1 MGRPVQQTFAAARRE
16 PDQGVGCP
24 RRNDTPRDL
33 ATVSARTRQKKKQ
46 EASVR
51 PTSVLRA
58 AQRESRHDEK
68 KETTARLP
76 RSADCA
82 QGTRASRSAA
92 RRRST
97 TEASAREE
105 KKRGGGGCSAEVGKS
120 PHARYYSLTRSSRS
134 VWGGSEER
142 RPPHP
147 PRLLTPWGSNKSEE
161 KPYIIIYVYF
171 RVLITPRPWVRGASD
186 GPPSRSSVLSLLWL
200 TLIHLTLN

>member
-1 MGRPVQQTFAAARRE
+1 MG
-16 PDQGVGCP
+16 GP
-24 RRNDTPRDL
+24 RTIFGSSGR
-33 ATVSARTRQKKKQ
+33 
-46 EASVR
+46 SVA
-51 PTSVLRA
+51 PG
-58 AQRESRHDEK
+58 
-68 KETTARLP
+68 
-76 RSADCA
+76 RSPL
-82 QGTRASRSAA
+82 G
-92 RRRST
+92 T
-97 TEASAREE
+97 TEHE
-105 KKRGGGGCSAEVGKS
+105 RGQCPENKSGGKGCSAEVGKS

-186 GPPSRSSVLSLLWL
+186 GPPSRSSVLSLFWL